1 MSGGESTTVSNEAS
15 MVPAELPGM
24 RTDTPRF
31 VRTMTGLV
39 ALPGMVLLWFLPK
52 RFGAPLAAA
61 GWRAAIVA
69 HLVGVTIGLGLAALA
84 YLTTL
89 SVTFGPTFMSFTVDL
104 TQGDMTFAE
113 SLRAPFAALVTI
125 LHAVSGNVR
134 RPNLILL
141 VVLGTPAALL
151 LVAALLMPFA
161 AAGERLRRLYG
172 RCLRLTLW
180 STTMLILLGTG
191 WLAWPR
197 FMDLCGVEAVSHEGM
212 VFGAAEA
219 APDAR
224 AEWARDA
231 ALALAVWWLVVLVR
245 SGLHYAGPPDGPA
258 WQARPPRC
266 TKCGYIIASLALDG
280 KCPECGYPVRESLAR
295 LEKMGLFTRWK
306 AFRASVRAA
315 FGRG

>member
-1 MSGGESTTVSNEAS
+1 MNPTLQEK
-15 MVPAELPGM
+15 AEGLP
-24 RTDTPRF
+24 TQ
-31 VRTMTGLV
+31 
-39 ALPGMVLLWFLPK
+39 PGVYVFK
-52 RFGAPLAAA
+52 DAA
-61 GWRAAIVA
+61 GQPIY
-69 HLVGVTIGLGLAALA
+69 VGKAK
-84 YLTTL
+84 
-89 SVTFGPTFMSFTVDL
+89 
-104 TQGDMTFAE
+104 
-113 SLRAPFAALVTI
+113 SLR
-125 LHAVSGNVR
+125 HRVR
-134 RPNLILL
+134 SYFQEARPSDEKRDRMLE
-141 VVLGTPAALL
+141 
-151 LVAALLMPFA
+151 VA
-161 AAGERLRRLYG
+161 R
-172 RCLRLTLW
+172 LW